1 MLDPFGDEPQS
12 VPDHEDARR
21 RRHVP
26 ADVDMRRGRSPR
38 LATADRVLE
47 FMDFY
52 SRMHGLD
59 RPGDPSIEPGR
70 GRPGDTPRVRA
81 VNDEAPSPGMIK
93 PWLGGAGYEVTNT
106 PFFRMTELPDLE
118 SIDLLIVM
126 GGPMSV
132 NDEGEFPWL
141 VSGEAV
147 HL

>member
-70 GRPGDTPRVRA
+70 GRPGDTHTSENRGDALRLRPA
-81 VNDEAPSPGMIK
+81 D
-93 PWLGGAGYEVTNT
+93 
-106 PFFRMTELPDLE
+106 
-118 SIDLLIVM
+118 
-126 GGPMSV
+126 
-132 NDEGEFPWL
+132 
-141 VSGEAV
+141 V
-147 HL
+147 HLAGVRYR